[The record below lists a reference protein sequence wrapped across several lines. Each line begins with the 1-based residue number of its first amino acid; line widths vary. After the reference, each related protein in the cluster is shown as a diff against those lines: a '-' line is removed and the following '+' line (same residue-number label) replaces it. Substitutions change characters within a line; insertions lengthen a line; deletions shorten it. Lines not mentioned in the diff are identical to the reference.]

1 METVKPEAGDAKP
14 GATQLETQKMLEQD
28 NQLRRALDL
37 LKGYKI
43 MGRMSVN

>member
-1 METVKPEAGDAKP
+1 
-14 GATQLETQKMLEQD
+14 MLDQD

-43 MGRMSVN
+43 MANTQFGK

>member
-1 METVKPEAGDAKP
+1 MQA
-14 GATQLETQKMLEQD
+14 ETQKMLAQD

-43 MGRMSVN
+43 MNQSIANQ

>member
-1 METVKPEAGDAKP
+1 METNKPEPGDAKP
-14 GATQLETQKMLEQD
+14 GATQPETQKMLEQD

-43 MGRMSVN
+43 MGQVNVN

>member
-1 METVKPEAGDAKP
+1 MENQKPDAAESKS
-14 GATQLETQKMLEQD
+14 AAMQLETQKMLEQD

-43 MGRMSVN
+43 MGQMTTS